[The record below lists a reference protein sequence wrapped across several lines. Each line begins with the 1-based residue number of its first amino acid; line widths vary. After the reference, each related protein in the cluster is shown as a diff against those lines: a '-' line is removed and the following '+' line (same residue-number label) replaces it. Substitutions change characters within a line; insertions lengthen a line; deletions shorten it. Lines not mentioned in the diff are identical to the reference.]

1 MHNLIIQAS
10 QYAIYCVVIFVLLL
24 TEVANLRVTVRNRG
38 VNFLLQASTFYGYV
52 KDYQLILQVLV
63 GDIIINF
70 DITICILFHTS
81 QEM

>member
-1 MHNLIIQAS
+1 MHNLDDPWCYFRLIIDES
-10 QYAIYCVVIFVLLL
+10 SEPTCDCMYSNGYYLLY
-24 TEVANLRVTVRNRG
+24 
-38 VNFLLQASTFYGYV
+38 ASTFYGYV
-52 KDYQLILQVLV
+52 KDSQLILQVLV